1 MIALRAARVATAALL
16 LLPSGVTHAA
26 SWHAAVAL
34 PMTVEHDTN
43 PRLDADADEGVTR
56 TTLVPDYN
64 LVGTFGRDE
73 LQLGIGMHLER
84 SSDQSISLNRED
96 PKLRLGWQRE
106 SETGGFGLAAK
117 YDESS
122 TLSSSLAETGV
133 VTSDGTRKQHAL
145 SGNWR
150 EAISERSTLAS
161 DVQYSSVD
169 YDDQVSTSYDDLS
182 TSFSWTYALSERV
195 EPFSRFALS
204 RYMPEDA
211 AEAAS
216 STSYSPTAGV
226 RLTFSERLEGTLR
239 AGVNRIS
246 GGQSSASWQGGFELL
261 YTGERF
267 AASVDAGRSTVAS
280 GEGGFVEVNQLRSTW
295 RYAVNETTSA
305 GVDASWQDNKGQTPN
320 TMRQFA
326 AWASRELSP
335 FWVTRLS
342 IAYKQR
348 QQDGRPDAS
357 ANILGVTLIYSH
369 PDF

>member
-1 MIALRAARVATAALL
+1 MAALVTW
-16 LLPSGVTHAA
+16 LPGVTHAA
-26 SWHAAVAL
+26 SWQAAVAL
-34 PMTVEHDTN
+34 PMTVEHDSN
-43 PRLDADADEGVTR
+43 PRLDADNKGVTR

-64 LVGTFGRDE
+64 LTGTFGRDE

-84 SSDQSISLNRED
+84 SSDQSISLDRED
-96 PKLRLGWQRE
+96 PKLRLGWQHE

-122 TLSSSLAETGV
+122 TLSSALEETGV
-133 VTSDGTRKQHAL
+133 VASDGTRKRHVL

-150 EAISERSTLAS
+150 EAVSERSALAS
-161 DVQYSSVD
+161 DVQYSSSA
-169 YDDQVSTSYDDLS
+169 YDNQELTSYDELS
-182 TSFSWTYALSERV
+182 ASFNWTYAASERV
-195 EPFSRFALS
+195 EPFSRFAVS

-216 STSYSPTAGV
+216 STSYSPIAGV
-226 RLTFSERLEGTLR
+226 RLALSEQLEATLR
-239 AGVNRIS
+239 GGVNRIS
-246 GGQSSASWQGGFELL
+246 GGQSSASWQGGFELR

-267 AASVDAGRSTVAS
+267 AASLDAGRSTVAS
-280 GEGGFVEVNQLRSTW
+280 GEGGFAEVNQLRSTW
-295 RYAVNETTSA
+295 RYAVDETTSA
-305 GVDASWQDNKGQTPN
+305 GVDASWQDNQGQTPN
-320 TMRQFA
+320 TVRQFA
-326 AWASRELSP
+326 AWASRELTP

>member
-1 MIALRAARVATAALL
+1 
-16 LLPSGVTHAA
+16 
-26 SWHAAVAL
+26 
-34 PMTVEHDTN
+34 MTVEHDTN
-43 PRLDADADEGVTR
+43 PRLDAAADEGVTR

-64 LVGTFGRDE
+64 LTGTFGRDE

-84 SSDQSISLNRED
+84 SSNQSISLNRED

-122 TLSSSLAETGV
+122 TLFSALEETGV
-133 VTSDGTRKQHAL
+133 VASDGTRKQHAL

-161 DVQYSSVD
+161 DVQYSSIE
-169 YDDQVSTSYDDLS
+169 YDGGELTSYNDLS
-182 TSFSWTYALSERV
+182 ASFSWDYAVSERV
-195 EPFSRFALS
+195 EPFTRFALS
-204 RYMPEDA
+204 RYTPEEDA
-211 AEAAS
+211 AAAS
-216 STSYSPTAGV
+216 STSYSPSAGV
-226 RLTFSERLEGTLR
+226 RLKISERLEGTLR
-239 AGVNRIS
+239 AGINRIS

-261 YTGERF
+261 YSGERF
-267 AASVDAGRSTVAS
+267 AASLDAGRSTVAS

-295 RYAVNETTSA
+295 RYAVDETTSA
-305 GVDASWQDNKGQTPN
+305 GVEASWQDNKGLTPN

-335 FWVTRLS
+335 FWMTRLS

>member
-1 MIALRAARVATAALL
+1 
-16 LLPSGVTHAA
+16 
-26 SWHAAVAL
+26 
-34 PMTVEHDTN
+34 MTVEHDTN
-43 PRLDADADEGVTR
+43 PRLDDSDRGITR

-84 SSDQSISLNRED
+84 SSDQSVSLDRED

-106 SETGGFGLAAK
+106 SETGGYGLAAK

-122 TLSSSLAETGV
+122 SLFSSLEETGV
-133 VTSDGTRKQHAL
+133 VASDGTRKQHAL

-150 EAISERSTLAS
+150 EAISERSSLAS
-161 DVQYSSVD
+161 DVQYSSID
-169 YDDQVSTSYDDLS
+169 YDNQELTSYDDLS
-182 TSFSWTYALSERV
+182 ASFSWTYAVSERV
-195 EPFSRFALS
+195 EPFSRLALS
-204 RYMPEDA
+204 RYMPEGDA
-211 AEAAS
+211 EEAS

-226 RLTFSERLEGTLR
+226 RLALSERLEGTLR

-246 GGQSSASWQGGFELL
+246 GGQGSTSWQGGFELL

-267 AASVDAGRSTVAS
+267 AASLDAGRSTVAS
-280 GEGGFVEVNQLRSTW
+280 GEGGFAEVNQLRGTW
-295 RYAVNETTSA
+295 RYVVDETTSA
-305 GVDASWQDNKGQTPN
+305 GFDASWQDNQGQTPN

-342 IAYKQR
+342 LAYKQR

-357 ANILGVTLIYSH
+357 ANILGMTLIYSH